1 MSDYISREAAVKI
14 AQKYG
19 LANGSALGRHTGVA
33 DCIAIEIDGLPAAD
47 VEPVRRVRF
56 ESGEKQYVEEFG
68 WFRWFRC
75 STCYS
80 GFNITGHPRYCPYCG
95 GKAVFESG
103 PPIPVEHVEVTEEE
117 AEAFFQ
123 ALETPPKPVYPV
135 RRGRWVNKKGGFF
148 EFAACSLCG
157 EVAPTAGITPNYCP
171 SCGAKMDLE
180 DETNDD

>member
-47 VEPVRRVRF
+47 VEPVRRGRF

-75 STCYS
+75 STANGLDGS
-80 GFNITGHPRYCPYCG
+80 CG
-95 GKAVFESG
+95 RTSLQRCRMKIL
-103 PPIPVEHVEVTEEE
+103 PI
-117 AEAFFQ
+117 
-123 ALETPPKPVYPV
+123 
-135 RRGRWVNKKGGFF
+135 
-148 EFAACSLCG
+148 S
-157 EVAPTAGITPNYCP
+157 AGI
-171 SCGAKMDLE
+171 
-180 DETNDD
+180 